1 MDEEGSGFLSES
13 MTLMVNALKL
23 EVEICAYLVS
33 KYEDYI
39 LRLTGGHLWL
49 CTNKILPRLE
59 GVHAFQQE
67 S

>member
-1 MDEEGSGFLSES
+1 MDEEGNGFLSES

-33 KYEDYI
+33 GYEDYN
-39 LRLTGGHLWL
+39 LRLTCGHLWL
-49 CTNKILPRLE
+49 CTNNILPRRE